1 MNSMLEFNE
10 ALEEVLKHVRRLLPV
25 KLSIAE
31 SLGFVLAEEIK
42 TKEPVPLF
50 DSSSVDGYAVRLQDI
65 HNASDDHP
73 VHMAM
78 QSTVSAGFAPPQLL
92 TPFHTVKI
100 MTGAVLPKKA
110 DAVVMKEFVKAK
122 GETIIFISAIREG
135 ANLRRRGEEYG
146 KGDVVFSKGT
156 NVTPPVIGMCATL
169 GLVSLKVYR
178 KPRIAMVITGN
189 ELRSPSSQLRRGQ
202 VRDSNSYALAAALES
217 AGITPSLVLQ
227 VRDNKEMLSKAFAR
241 ALKKADVVI
250 SAGGVSVGDFD
261 YVKQVLN
268 DLRVKTIFW
277 RVAMK
282 PGKPNYFGT
291 RGKKLVFGL
300 PGNPVSAMV
309 SLETLVMPALRKMMG
324 IHFSQALNHDA
335 VIEFDLKRSG
345 GRTEFVRAFA
355 SRSRDGRLTA
365 RPAVG
370 QGSHMVGG
378 LAGANCLIVVP
389 KERENIVKGDTVSIR
404 FLSWNRL

>member
-1 MNSMLEFNE
+1 MLEFNE
-10 ALEEVLKHVRRLLPV
+10 ALEKISKHVRRLLPV

-31 SLGFVLAEEIK
+31 SLGFVLAEDIK
-42 TKEPVPLF
+42 TKEAIPLF

-65 HNASDDHP
+65 HNASDAHP
-73 VHMAM
+73 VHLEL
-78 QSTVSAGFAPPQLL
+78 QSTVSAGFALPQSLK
-92 TPFHTVKI
+92 PFHTIKI

-110 DAVVMKEFVKAK
+110 DAVVMKEFVKTK
-122 GETIIFISAIREG
+122 GETVIFASVIKEG
-135 ANLRRRGEEYG
+135 ANLRRRGEEFG
-146 KGDVVFSKGT
+146 KGEIVFYRGT
-156 NVTPPVIGMCATL
+156 IVTPPVIGMCATL
-169 GLVSLKVYR
+169 GLASLKVYR
-178 KPRIAMVITGN
+178 KPRVALVITGN
-189 ELRSPSSQLRRGQ
+189 ELRSPSSRLRRGQ
-202 VRDSNSYALAAALES
+202 IRDSNSYALAAALES
-217 AGITPSLVLQ
+217 TGVSPFLVLQ
-227 VRDNKEMLSKAFAR
+227 VGDNKEMLSKAFAR

-268 DLRVKTIFW
+268 DLRVKTVFW

-324 IHFSQALNHDA
+324 IHFSEALNQDA
-335 VIEFDLKRSG
+335 VIEFDLKRSE

-355 SRSRDGRLTA
+355 SRSEDGGFTVK
-365 RPAVG
+365 PAAS

-378 LAGANCLIVVP
+378 LAFANCLIVLP
-389 KERENIVKGDTVSIR
+389 KRRENITKGETVSIR
-404 FLSWNRL
+404 FLSWNRS

>member
-1 MNSMLEFNE
+1 MLEFNE
-10 ALEEVLKHVRRLLPV
+10 ALEKILKHVRRLLPV

-31 SLGFVLAEEIK
+31 SLGFVLAEDIR
-42 TKEPVPLF
+42 TKEPIPLF
-50 DSSSVDGYAVRLQDI
+50 DSSSVDGYAVRFQDI
-65 HNASDDHP
+65 HDASDEHP
-73 VHMAM
+73 VHLAM
-78 QSTVSAGFAPPQLL
+78 QSTVSAGFASPQSLK
-92 TPFHTVKI
+92 PFHTIKI

-110 DAVVMKEFVKAK
+110 DAVLMREFVKAK
-122 GETIIFISAIREG
+122 GETVVFTSIIKEG
-135 ANLRRRGEEYG
+135 ANLRRRGEEFA
-146 KGDVVFSKGT
+146 KGEIVFSKGT
-156 NVTPPVIGMCATL
+156 IVTPPVIGMCATL
-169 GLVSLKVYR
+169 GLASVKVYH
-178 KPRIAMVITGN
+178 KPRVALVITGN
-189 ELRSPSSQLRRGQ
+189 ELRSPSSKLRRGQ
-202 VRDSNSYALAAALES
+202 IRDSNSYALAAALES
-217 AGITPSLVLQ
+217 AGVSAFLILQ
-227 VRDNKEMLSKAFAR
+227 ARDDKKQISKAFAR

-261 YVKQVLN
+261 YVKLVLN

-324 IHFSQALNHDA
+324 IHFSEALNHDA

-355 SRSRDGRLTA
+355 SRSEDGRYTVK
-365 RPAVG
+365 PAVG

-378 LAGANCLIVVP
+378 LAEANCLIILP
-389 KERENIVKGDTVSIR
+389 KERGDIVKGETVSIR
-404 FLSWNRL
+404 FLSWNRS